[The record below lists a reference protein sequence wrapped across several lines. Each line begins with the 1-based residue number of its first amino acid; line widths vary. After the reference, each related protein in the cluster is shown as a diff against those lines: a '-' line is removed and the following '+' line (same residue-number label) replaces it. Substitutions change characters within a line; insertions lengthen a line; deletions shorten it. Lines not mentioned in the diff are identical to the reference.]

1 MRLKAV
7 IGLLP
12 SFAALAVIALTF
24 SLGQWQLGRAQ
35 QKAQAAQ
42 AREIALAQG
51 PVSLQAEL
59 KSGAVVATKPRHPDE
74 FDGVRLS
81 LQGQWAG
88 DHTIFLDNRTRQGVA
103 GFHVLTPLR
112 LEDAQGLHVLVLRG
126 WVAREVADR
135 TRLPQV
141 PTPPGPVQLEG
152 LGMASLPQPILL
164 SRNSEVD
171 PSTPRIWQHLKIE
184 AFAQWSGL
192 PLYPLIVRQWSETD
206 DLLMRDWTPP
216 GRGED
221 KHRAYAFQWFAMSG
235 VTALLWFL
243 LSLRRLRRPPL

>member
-7 IGLLP
+7 VGVLP

-24 SLGQWQLGRAQ
+24 SLGQWQLGRAHE
-35 QKAQAAQ
+35 KAQAAQ
-42 AREIALAQG
+42 ARELALARAA
-51 PVSLQAEL
+51 VSLGAEL
-59 KSGAVVATKPRHPDE
+59 ASGTAVAAKPAAL
-74 FDGVRLS
+74 DGVRLS

-112 LEDAQGLHVLVLRG
+112 LDGALGLHVLVLRG
-126 WVAREVADR
+126 WIAREVADR

-141 PTPPGPVQLEG
+141 PTPPGPVQVEG
-152 LGMASLPQPILL
+152 LGMAALPQPMLL
-164 SRNSEVD
+164 SRKGEVD
-171 PSTPRIWQHLKIE
+171 PSTPRIWQHLQIE

-206 DLLMRDWTPP
+206 DPLMRDWTPP

-235 VTALLWFL
+235 VTALLWIL
-243 LSLRRLRRPPL
+243 LSLRRFRRTSP